1 MASESA
7 FRGFDRTFWTR
18 AIGAVMLV
26 CIAVGSTAAMA
37 ATPDAALVEGSQRL
51 LIASVLVFAAIGF
64 VGYRMAG
71 GYIESLKHDVEIAQ
85 PANDDAATAKAAA
98 PVEVTTVTSRVT
110 PVAARPTPV
119 RGRVTA
125 ESLPQPIKVAP
136 KIPEPQ
142 PVQPVRGLFMRP
154 ETETVTRAR
163 LEPRGAVTSR
173 VEPRRAAPAPAP
185 TPVASPVTS
194 RVEPRSATPT
204 PVTSPV
210 TPRSG
215 RTAPVTPVTSS
226 VQPRQVERVVARST
240 PSRTEPIRETA
251 RDTAREPVRAETA
264 RREAPRE
271 VARETVRTAVAP
283 TVVTSRVQGVRGRE
297 SAVRARA

>member
-18 AIGAVMLV
+18 AVGAVMLV

-85 PANDDAATAKAAA
+85 PANDAAAPVKAAA
-98 PVEVTTVTSRVT
+98 PVEVTVVTSRVT
-110 PVAARPTPV
+110 PVVARPTPV

-142 PVQPVRGLFMRP
+142 PVQPVRGLFMRA
-154 ETETVTRAR
+154 ETPSRA
-163 LEPRGAVTSR
+163 AR
-173 VEPRRAAPAPAP
+173 VEPRGS
-185 TPVASPVTS
+185 VVS
-194 RVEPRSATPT
+194 RVEPRSAAPT

-210 TPRSG
+210 VGRGEARRAAPTPVVSPVVPRSG

-240 PSRTEPIRETA
+240 PSRTEPVREIA
-251 RDTAREPVRAETA
+251 RDAVREPVRAETA

-297 SAVRARA
+297 SGVRARA

>member
-71 GYIESLKHDVEIAQ
+71 GYIESLKHDVEVAQ
-85 PANDDAATAKAAA
+85 PANDDAAKAKVTA

-110 PVAARPTPV
+110 PVAARPVPV

-142 PVQPVRGLFMRP
+142 PVQPVRGLFMRSEAP
-154 ETETVTRAR
+154 SRAR
-163 LEPRGAVTSR
+163 LEPRSSV
-173 VEPRRAAPAPAP
+173 V
-185 TPVASPVTS
+185 S
-194 RVEPRSATPT
+194 RVEPRSAAPA
-204 PVTSPV
+204 PVASAV
-210 TPRSG
+210 EARSV

-240 PSRTEPIRETA
+240 PARTEPTRETA
-251 RDTAREPVRAETA
+251 RDTVREPVRAETA

-271 VARETVRTAVAP
+271 VARETIRTAVAP
-283 TVVTSRVQGVRGRE
+283 AVVTSRVQGVRGRE
-297 SAVRARA
+297 SGVRARA